1 MNKWEYVTLNEE
13 LEELMGNGIH
23 KGYDGLITDIHGDI
37 YTVWFTNSKNKGE
50 LAWAKIHKKYLVLN
64 PTIKLDARLLE
75 EIKVF
80 VSNVNIQKYTHLT
93 ECDVKEYDAVELIA
107 EKPKYAIAGVHK
119 GDRGC
124 VISTYAIDNHWEIIF
139 SERGTGKDIA
149 QIGVARED
157 FTIIDKF

>member
-1 MNKWEYVTLNEE
+1 MKKWEYVTLNKE
-13 LEELMGNGIH
+13 LDELNQKGIH

-50 LAWAKIHKKYLVLN
+50 LACAKIHKKYLILN
-64 PTIKLDARLLE
+64 PNVKLDSRLLE
-75 EIKVF
+75 EIKEF
-80 VSNVNIQKYTHLT
+80 VSNAKIEKYTHLT
-93 ECDVKEYDAVELIA
+93 ECDVKEYDVVELIA
-107 EKPKYAIAGVHK
+107 EKQKYAIEGVHK

-139 SERGTGKDIA
+139 SERETGKDIA

-157 FTIIDKF
+157 FKIIDKF

>member
-1 MNKWEYVTLNEE
+1 MKIWDYVTLDKE
-13 LEELMGNGIH
+13 LKELGQKGIH
-23 KGYDGLITDIHGDI
+23 RGYEGLVAKIEGEI

-50 LAWAKIHKKYLVLN
+50 LAWAKIHKENLSLN
-64 PTIKLDARLLE
+64 SNIKLEKRLLE
-75 EIKVF
+75 EIKEF
-80 VSNVNIQKYTHLT
+80 IANAKIEKYTRLT
-93 ECDVKEYDAVELIA
+93 ECDVKEYDAVELIV
-107 EKPKYAIAGVHK
+107 EKPKYAIEGVHK

-157 FTIIDKF
+157 FKIIDKF